1 MTRITLLTQEACTF
15 CDQAKAVLAR
25 LAAEHPLDIE
35 EIRLDSP
42 RGGALA
48 VEHGVM
54 VAPGVLVDGTSF
66 SHGRLSEKKLRR
78 RLEQRTGRS

>member
-1 MTRITLLTQEACTF
+1 MTRITLLTQDTCTF
-15 CDQAKAVLAR
+15 CDQAKGVLAR

-35 EIRLDSP
+35 EIPLDTP
-42 RGGALA
+42 QGQALA
-48 VEHGVM
+48 VENGVM
-54 VAPGVLVDGTSF
+54 FAPGVLVDGKSF